1 LTRLD
6 DVPLYAGQATRV
18 TALVSRDRRVLRIPL
33 DLKGAEQVK
42 TWRLAIQD
50 AQAVQRWLQA

>member
-1 LTRLD
+1 
-6 DVPLYAGQATRV
+6 
-18 TALVSRDRRVLRIPL
+18 
-33 DLKGAEQVK
+33 LKGAEQVK